1 MIRVENQ
8 TKYGST
14 KDVNFIIVLFKK
26 WLKNYGIEMS
36 WIHNEGKPVVAG
48 RFIRTLNPK
57 IYKQMT
63 SISKDVYIHQ
73 LDDIANEYN
82 HTHHITVRM
91 KPADVKYNTYI
102 YSVKVSSND
111 KDTKFKVGDFLR
123 ISQCKNFFS
132 IGYTPN
138 WLEEGSL
145 IKKVKN
151 TVLWTYII
159 NELNDDEKNNE
170 RLINNNSGQKK

>member
-57 IYKQMT
+57 IYK
-63 SISKDVYIHQ
+63 
-73 LDDIANEYN
+73 
-82 HTHHITVRM
+82 
-91 KPADVKYNTYI
+91 
-102 YSVKVSSND
+102 
-111 KDTKFKVGDFLR
+111 
-123 ISQCKNFFS
+123 
-132 IGYTPN
+132 
-138 WLEEGSL
+138 
-145 IKKVKN
+145 
-151 TVLWTYII
+151 
-159 NELNDDEKNNE
+159 
-170 RLINNNSGQKK
+170 